1 MSVQL
6 RTLRGTIPMLVIWSL
21 IVRSYPWA
29 RTAKRRFCAPAL
41 KGQFMAK
48 PNHSSY
54 SNKLLRVLSAED
66 HELIRPH
73 LEAVELERDKDLEEP
88 YEAITHAYFLES
100 GIASTV
106 GSAHGSNEKP
116 TEVGLIGRE
125 GVTALA
131 LILGSNRPTNA
142 VYMQVAGSGHRI
154 AAQPFREAMA
164 SSPTLH
170 GLLLK
175 FIQVFLIQIS
185 QTAVSNGRSNIE
197 QRLARW
203 LLMTGDRV
211 DSPEIALT
219 HEFISVMLGVRR
231 AGVTEALHALVGRG
245 LIQTERSQIRII
257 DRDGLE
263 INANGCYGEPERE
276 YRRLIPNTCKVRRA
290 LN

>member
-1 MSVQL
+1 MAATRSQL
-6 RTLRGTIPMLVIWSL
+6 KSASL
-21 IVRSYPWA
+21 
-29 RTAKRRFCAPAL
+29 
-41 KGQFMAK
+41 
-48 PNHSSY
+48 
-54 SNKLLRVLSAED
+54 
-66 HELIRPH
+66 
-73 LEAVELERDKDLEEP
+73 
-88 YEAITHAYFLES
+88 
-100 GIASTV
+100 
-106 GSAHGSNEKP
+106 
-116 TEVGLIGRE
+116 GRE

-175 FIQVFLIQIS
+175 FIQVFPIQIS

-203 LLMTGDRV
+203 LLMTDDRV
-211 DSPEIALT
+211 PPEIDLT

-276 YRRLIPNTCKVRRA
+276 YRRLIPNTCKGPRA
-290 LN
+290 LTQKREIA